1 MVTAKKEYEG
11 LPASLKAAGLKGS
24 IAEIS
29 LRTVEHGMQFENS
42 PPDVYKRADRSVLNY
57 DWVYHEDSSY
67 NYAFGHTDEELAD
80 FCWCLQPDDM
90 SIEAVVM
97 AARDRIMALS
107 KEIHRL
113 DPMLPPGI
121 SEDGLKSVCAHHK
134 VPSWLWYSYIHR
146 PNVYR
151 KANNVKQR
159 GLSYLTWD
167 DMTVASRVRM
177 LMRQDPEFRI
187 IMDTAAIRIYCLSEY
202 LTELQMAAIAKDM

>member
-1 MVTAKKEYEG
+1 MTTVKREYEE

-29 LRTVEHGMQFENS
+29 RRTAERGMRFENS
-42 PPDVYKRADRSVLNY
+42 STDVYKHADRSGLKY

-67 NYAFGHTDEELAD
+67 NYVFGHTDEELAD

-90 SIEAVVM
+90 SIEAVVT

-107 KEIHRL
+107 KEIHHL
-113 DPMLPPGI
+113 NPMLPSGI
-121 SEDGLKSVCAHHK
+121 SEDGLKSVCAYHK
-134 VPSWLWYSYIHR
+134 VPTWLWYSYINR
-146 PNVYR
+146 PDVYK

-159 GLSYLTWD
+159 GLTYLTWD
-167 DMTVASRVRM
+167 DITVASRVRM

-202 LTELQMAAIAKDM
+202 LTELQMTAIAKDL